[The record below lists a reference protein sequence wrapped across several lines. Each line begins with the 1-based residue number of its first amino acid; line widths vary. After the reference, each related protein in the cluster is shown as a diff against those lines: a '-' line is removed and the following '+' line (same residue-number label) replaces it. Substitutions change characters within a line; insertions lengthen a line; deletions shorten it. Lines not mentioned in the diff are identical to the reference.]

1 MVQEEINNAF
11 NQDHVNKELYMTK
24 LKVYWHAFS

>member
-11 NQDHVNKELYMTK
+11 SQYHANEELYVTK
-24 LKVYWHAFS
+24 LKEYWHAFS